1 MIVLGFHGGRRRL
14 GQDNRLG
21 YGFHDATA
29 VVVRDGDVVAA
40 VEDER
45 LTRVKHGNYFPERAI
60 RAVLDIAGVGLD
72 EVDAVANNWSKP
84 TWDFESIQE
93 MVGRANGADE
103 LGARTYA
110 AQPFLDAFGVDVS
123 ARLHFVNHHIAHARS
138 TYACSGFER
147 ALVVVIDGGG
157 DGNSGMVFRAHG
169 GGELERLQT
178 YTGAQ
183 SLGDLYRDLIC
194 LLGYRRF
201 DEYKVMG
208 LAPYGDPS
216 VHAEAFASLYEL
228 KPEGAYEVAPLYAW
242 VTRLQKAGV
251 LADVRHR
258 GEAFTEAHR
267 NIAAAIQATLET
279 LAMHIVDHFREATGE
294 RHLCLA
300 GGVAHNSTFNG
311 RLLASGEFDGIFV
324 QPASH
329 DAGGA
334 LGAALE
340 VCRRLGH
347 GAAAPRR
354 LKHAYLGPD
363 VGDPSAEIDRW
374 AGWVHA
380 RRSKQICADTAALL
394 HQGKIVGW
402 VQGRSEFGPR
412 ALGHRSILADP
423 REAGTRDR
431 VNRAVKLREG
441 YRPFAPAVTE
451 AAARTYFEI
460 PEDDSDLSFMGFVAP
475 VREPHRPSLG
485 AVTHVDGTAR
495 VQVVREQVDPRF
507 HGLLEA
513 FGERSGMPVVLNTSF
528 NNAVEPI
535 VQTAHDAMVAF
546 LTTEL
551 DALVIGEHIIEKRE
565 VGTRDHAQLVPSL
578 TVYQELVKRGD
589 VHRVGTLTSPDFK
602 PPTAQVSVEA
612 FAVLSAADG
621 QKTIAALV
629 DELGLPT
636 QGAKFEALVQE
647 MIELWRGRCVC
658 LVPASK

>member
-29 VVVRDGDVVAA
+29 VVVRDGEVVAA

-45 LTRVKHGNYFPERAI
+45 LSRVKHANYFPERAI
-60 RAVLDIAGVGLD
+60 RAVLEIAGVELH
-72 EVDAVANNWSKP
+72 EVDAMANNWSKP

-123 ARLHFVNHHIAHARS
+123 DRLHFVNHHVAHARS
-138 TYACSGFER
+138 TYACSGFDR

-157 DGNSGMVFRAHG
+157 DGNSGMVFRAE
-169 GGELERLQT
+169 GGELERRQT
-178 YTGAQ
+178 YGGAQ

-251 LADVRHR
+251 LADVRR
-258 GEAFTEAHR
+258 QGEPFTQAHR
-267 NIAAAIQATLET
+267 DVAAAIQATLET
-279 LAMHIVDHFREATGE
+279 LAMHIVDHFREVTGE

-311 RLLASGEFDGIFV
+311 RLLASGKFDGIFV

-340 VCRRLGH
+340 VSRRLGYS
-347 GAAAPRR
+347 PSEPWR
-354 LKHAYLGPD
+354 LTHAYLGPD
-363 VGDPSAEIDRW
+363 VGDPAAEIDRW
-374 AGWVHA
+374 TRWLDA
-380 RRSKQICADTAALL
+380 RPSAQVCADTARLL
-394 HQGKIVGW
+394 HEGKIIGW

-423 REAGTRDR
+423 RQAGTRDR

-475 VREPHRPSLG
+475 VREPHRASLG

-495 VQVVREQVDPRF
+495 VQVVPPGVDPRF
-507 HGLLEA
+507 HSLLEA
-513 FGERSGMPVVLNTSF
+513 FGEHSGMPILLNTSF

-535 VQTAHDAMVAF
+535 VQSAHDAIVAF

-551 DALVIGEHIIEKRE
+551 DALVIGDHIIEKRE
-565 VGTRDHAQLVPSL
+565 VGTRDYAQLVPSL
-578 TVYQELVKRGD
+578 TIYQELVKRGD

-602 PPTAQVSVEA
+602 PPTAQVSAEV

-621 QKTIAALV
+621 RKTIAALV

-636 QGAKFEALVQE
+636 KGAEFEALVRE

-658 LVPASK
+658 LVPAEA